1 MAGRDDLDSEFTF
14 KVGRRNSKQSERMER
29 SDKVFQYIKAIISQL
44 QIIKSYGEIPLFPY
58 SKN

>member
-29 SDKVFQYIKAIISQL
+29 SDKVFQYIKAIFQL
-44 QIIKSYGEIPLFPY
+44 QIIKSYGEIPFFPY